1 MNIIIKF
8 AIDLLCISYIVLYI
22 YSQYLEYRLYREYK
36 ETFEDLKQYHKMRYK
51 LYFGGEKSEIDTY
64 TQGIEELAQVLLD
77 VGEDFIHQKNFNK
90 KKKEEIKMIMEQTK
104 KLLET
109 NQS

>member
-1 MNIIIKF
+1 MTIIIF
-8 AIDLLCISYIVLYI
+8 LIDLSFILCISLYI
-22 YSQYLEYRLYREYK
+22 CSQYFEYRIYREYK

-51 LYFGGEKSEIDTY
+51 LYFCGEKSEIDTY

-77 VGEDFIHQKNFNK
+77 VGEDCIQQKNFNK
-90 KKKEEIKMIMEQTK
+90 KKKEEIKKIMEQTK
-104 KLLET
+104 KLLEI

>member
-1 MNIIIKF
+1 MTIIIF
-8 AIDLLCISYIVLYI
+8 LIDLLCILYVAIYI
-22 YSQYLEYRLYREYK
+22 YSQYLENRVYREYK
-36 ETFEDLKQYHKMRYK
+36 EAFEELKQYHKMRYK

-77 VGEDFIHQKNFNK
+77 VGEDFIQQKNFNK
-90 KKKEEIKMIMEQTK
+90 KKKEEIKQIMEETK
-104 KLLET
+104 KLIET

>member
-1 MNIIIKF
+1 MTIIIF
-8 AIDLLCISYIVLYI
+8 LIDLSCILCISLYI
-22 YSQYLEYRLYREYK
+22 YSKYLEYRIYIEYK

-51 LYFGGEKSEIDTY
+51 LYFGEEKSKIDTY
-64 TQGIEELAQVLLD
+64 TQGIEELAQVILD
-77 VGEDFIHQKNFNK
+77 VGEDCIHQKNFNK
-90 KKKEEIKMIMEQTK
+90 KKKEEIKEIMEKTK